1 MGKVKKQ
8 LAVSNAQPAPQKN
21 GGVTKAKL
29 TVRNQ
34 GLVNQRSITPIQ
46 RPIQTVQQRLLAA
59 QRKVPYVPLQG
70 PANIKTLRITYTQ
83 RHILNLS
90 LLGVHRFL
98 CGKGEADANDTN
110 IDLQVL
116 LKVIKDKNRVGCR
129 KSKHFYF

>member
-59 QRKVPYVPLQG
+59 LRKIPYVPLQG

-116 LKVIKDKNRVGCR
+116 LKVIKDKNRAGCR